1 MAKENFVNCV
11 LVLGA
16 AGQGGPQ
23 GGMGGTAPGMWG
35 SQGQSAPAP
44 AAAAGGWGNNQAAMG
59 AAAPGGQ
66 WGGPA
71 ANGTPGQMNNGQWGA
86 QQTNGQ
92 WGQQQAN
99 GQWPGGQQTSN
110 PAEPG
115 TFFLV

>member
-1 MAKENFVNCV
+1 MS
-11 LVLGA
+11 G
-16 AGQGGPQ
+16 
-23 GGMGGTAPGMWG
+23 APGMWG
-35 SQGQSAPAP
+35 SPQGQSAPAP
-44 AAAAGGWGNNQAAMG
+44 AAAGGGWGSNQAMG

-66 WGGPA
+66 WGAPA

-115 TFFLV
+115 TYYGTKPGHYDTLNHALFHKLGK